1 MDALIESI
9 LRDYARRIE
18 RLESKSSVPGTDKGT
33 DKKPQITPTINK
45 QPGIR
50 LATESQIKYAQK
62 LGGEP
67 QKDITHIEV
76 SKMIDNLK
84 ELNEN
89 IETRKESLEIE
100 KQIAETSK
108 QKPLTDEQIA
118 QIGEEN
124 LY

>member
-9 LRDYARRIE
+9 LRDHSR
-18 RLESKSSVPGTDKGT
+18 RLENLE
-33 DKKPQITPTINK
+33 KPQLTPTINK

-89 IETRKESLEIE
+89 IETRKESPEIE